1 MMKTDE
7 IINIL
12 GKMSSQIRNRADRQA
27 CLPKLAM
34 PDPCLI
40 AKLAP
45 LQGSERHSEKSPNTF
60 SPTLITTAIALTCF
74 YYYSYSHYDYYY
86 YPRCLLMA
94 TDQPLFSPCSCRFGW
109 VIWEYMFRGT

>member
-1 MMKTDE
+1 MKTDE

-27 CLPKLAM
+27 CLTKLAM

-45 LQGSERHSEKSPNTF
+45 LQVSERHSEKSPNTF
-60 SPTLITTAIALTCF
+60 SPTLITIAIALTCF
-74 YYYSYSHYDYYY
+74 ITTLILTTISTISPGAYSW
-86 YPRCLLMA
+86 PRTNLYLA
-94 TDQPLFSPCSCRFGW
+94 HVLADLSG
-109 VIWEYMFRGT
+109 